1 MAISG
6 AAERPGAGEGRARL
20 FSLLALALALPL
32 GFAVASWRDVKD
44 VFWKEELRP
53 VRVEQDG
60 AADYAGATFRLKA
73 FKVVTGER
81 GDPRLKMPLDRA
93 LALVRLEAT
102 ATRDVD
108 QMAWIGCALSV
119 TDAAGRRWKPLF
131 LSLTRDVERLIAPD
145 AEEAKGCAGASL
157 APKPSGTRLLI
168 EEKFLIP
175 RDAIATLSASF
186 SVASERPATLR
197 FAATPERQ

>member
-6 AAERPGAGEGRARL
+6 AAERLGAGEGRARL
-20 FSLLALALALPL
+20 FSLLALALVLPV
-32 GFAVASWRDVKD
+32 GFAVSSWRDVKD

-53 VRVEQDG
+53 VRVEPG
-60 AADYAGATFRLKA
+60 EAADYAGATFRLKA

-81 GDPRLKMPLDRA
+81 GDPKLKMPPDRA
-93 LALVRLEAT
+93 LALVRIEAT

-108 QMAWIGCALSV
+108 PMAWIGCALAV

-131 LSLTRDVERLIAPD
+131 LALTRDVEKLIAPD
-145 AEEAKGCAGASL
+145 AEEAQGCSGASL
-157 APKPSGTRLLI
+157 APKTAGTRLLI

-186 SVASERPATLR
+186 SVASERPAALR
-197 FAATPERQ
+197 FAAAAERQ